1 MLTVPRHGCLDSG
14 GLIGLN
20 RRVCL
25 SAERFNRTAQSTES
39 IAAIRMIKLQ
49 DVTVV
54 YPGGRTALSHVSL
67 QVQKGEFAFVVGPT
81 GSGKSTL
88 LKLLYHEEIPAS
100 GKVVVDGRDVATL
113 RPRDVPFLRRRMGIV
128 FQDFGLLPAK
138 TVFEN
143 VAFGLRVI
151 GAGRREIRRK
161 VPEALRMVDL
171 VHRCDAFPNQLSGG
185 EQQRVA
191 IARAV
196 VNTPP
201 LLLADEPT
209 GNLDPDT
216 SMGIVESLL
225 KINEESG
232 TTILV
237 ATHDTQIVDRA
248 RKRVIALEAGSLTR
262 DELEGTYGLAVV
274 NS

>member
-1 MLTVPRHGCLDSG
+1 
-14 GLIGLN
+14 
-20 RRVCL
+20 
-25 SAERFNRTAQSTES
+25 
-39 IAAIRMIKLQ
+39 MIKLQ

-100 GKVVVDGRDVATL
+100 GKVVVSGREVASL

-128 FQDFGLLPAK
+128 FQDFGLLPNK

-143 VAFGLRVI
+143 VAFALRVI
-151 GAGRREIRRK
+151 GAGRREVRRK

-171 VHRCDAFPNQLSGG
+171 IHRCDAFPNQLSGG

-209 GNLDPDT
+209 GNLDPET

-225 KINEESG
+225 KINEEAG
-232 TTILV
+232 TTIVV
-237 ATHDTQIVDRA
+237 ATHDTAIVDRA
-248 RKRVIALEAGSLTR
+248 RKRVIALDGGCLTR

-274 NS
+274 HS